1 MNEGFVLI
9 IVAACIINDLQ
20 RGKLVVCEM
29 LKRFGGYRVTHGSWD
44 STKLIFRIAL
54 KDIARQAIFWNVQGN
69 RTRGRR
75 RITWRTT
82 VEREAEQQN
91 KKLQEI
97 AALAQNRVRFKCFV
111 YALRFIMEQ

>member
-1 MNEGFVLI
+1 MTKQQI
-9 IVAACIINDLQ
+9 IADEV
-20 RGKLVVCEM
+20 GKIKWNWIGHTLR
-29 LKRFGGYRVTHGSWD
+29 KDHT
-44 STKLIFRIAL
+44 
-54 KDIARQAIFWNVQGN
+54 DIARQAIFWNVQGN

-111 YALRFIMEQ
+111 DALRFIVEQ

>member
-1 MNEGFVLI
+1 MTKQQI
-9 IVAACIINDLQ
+9 IADEV
-20 RGKLVVCEM
+20 GKRKWNWIGHTLR
-29 LKRFGGYRVTHGSWD
+29 KDY
-44 STKLIFRIAL
+44 
-54 KDIARQAIFWNVQGN
+54 KDIVRQSIFWNVQGN

-111 YALRFIMEQ
+111 DALRFIVEQ